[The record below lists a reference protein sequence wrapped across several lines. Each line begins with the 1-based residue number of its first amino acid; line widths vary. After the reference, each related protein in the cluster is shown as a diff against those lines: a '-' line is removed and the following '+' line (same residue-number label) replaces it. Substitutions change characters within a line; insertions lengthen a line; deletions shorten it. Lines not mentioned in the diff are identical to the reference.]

1 MSWTLG
7 ALPVLLLLMGFPI
20 FIVLLTAA
28 TVTLVLYMSVPMVAL
43 QQTMFAS
50 VNAYALLALP
60 LFIFAGEIMDR
71 GSIADRLVNLVRAS
85 IGRVP
90 GKIPLTAVGAGGGFW
105 RDQRGGCGV
114 GGHRRQGHAPF
125 LEKRRL

>member
-60 LFIFAGEIMDR
+60 LFIFAG
-71 GSIADRLVNLVRAS
+71 
-85 IGRVP
+85 
-90 GKIPLTAVGAGGGFW
+90 
-105 RDQRGGCGV
+105 
-114 GGHRRQGHAPF
+114 
-125 LEKRRL
+125 